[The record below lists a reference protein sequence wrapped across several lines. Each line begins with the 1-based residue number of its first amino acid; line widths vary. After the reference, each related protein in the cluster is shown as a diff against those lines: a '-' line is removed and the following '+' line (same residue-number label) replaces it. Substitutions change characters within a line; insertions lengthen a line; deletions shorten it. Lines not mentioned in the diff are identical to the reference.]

1 MKLAAFFTVAGA
13 LMLASAGPA
22 GAASPAGAAYR
33 TSTPAP
39 SNELLGLFFAGGTNI
54 GSHCDDCTTA
64 ITFPFPVTFYGQTY
78 TSAFAGANG
87 NLQLTGNSTSPT
99 DSCLPNANLGAA
111 IMPFQRDLRTNG
123 TANGTDDSI
132 QTRLIGM
139 SPNQSFGVLWV
150 THYFV
155 SADTAVFA
163 VLFRE
168 NDPRIEVGY
177 AGSSDSGL
185 TAVSGV
191 QASASGP
198 WTQFSCH
205 EATLGGI
212 SMVAYTPTAGL
223 AIAKKGAGKGMVTSS
238 PAGIDCGMTC
248 SVVYDVPTQVTLTA
262 TPKKGSY
269 FAGWSGGGCSGKGT
283 CMVAFNQP
291 TRVKPRFEKLCP
303 GFFDDPR
310 HQIAGTRKVDVLVGT
325 GRNDIIC
332 GLDGHD
338 ELRGKGGKDLLLGG
352 GGNDLLT
359 GGPGKDV
366 AFGGPGDDRCFA
378 EAQQSC

>member
-1 MKLAAFFTVAGA
+1 MKLAACFTVAGA
-13 LMLASAGPA
+13 LMLTAPGTAGAAGPA
-22 GAASPAGAAYR
+22 GTAYR
-33 TSTPAP
+33 TSTSAP
-39 SNELLGLFFAGGTNI
+39 SNELLGLFFAGGTDI
-54 GSHCDDCTTA
+54 GSNCDDCTTA
-64 ITFPFPVTFYGQTY
+64 ITFPFPVMFYGQTH

-87 NLQLTGNSTSPT
+87 NLQLTGNSTSFADP
-99 DSCLPNANLGAA
+99 CLPNANLGAA

-123 TANGTDDSI
+123 TANGTHDSI

-155 SADTAVFA
+155 STDTAVFA

-205 EATLGGI
+205 EATLVN
-212 SMVAYTPTAGL
+212 MVTYTPTAGL
-223 AIAKKGAGKGMVTSS
+223 AIAKKGAGRGMITSA
-238 PAGIDCGMTC
+238 PAGIDCGPTC
-248 SVVYDVPTQVTLTA
+248 SAVFDVGTDVTLA
-262 TPKKGSY
+262 AAPKAGSY
-269 FAGWSGGGCSGKGT
+269 FAGRSGGGCSGKSSCTVTVNG
-283 CMVAFNQP
+283 P
-291 TRVKPRFEKLCP
+291 TTAKARFEKLCP

-310 HQIAGTRKVDVLVGT
+310 HQIAGTRKEDVLVGT

-332 GLDGHD
+332 GLDGQD
-338 ELRGKGGKDLLLGG
+338 ELRGKRGKDLLLGG
-352 GGNDLLT
+352 GGNDRLI
-359 GGPGKDV
+359 GGRGGDI
-366 AFGGPGDDRCFA
+366 ALGGPGDDRCSA
-378 EAQQSC
+378 EVKQSC